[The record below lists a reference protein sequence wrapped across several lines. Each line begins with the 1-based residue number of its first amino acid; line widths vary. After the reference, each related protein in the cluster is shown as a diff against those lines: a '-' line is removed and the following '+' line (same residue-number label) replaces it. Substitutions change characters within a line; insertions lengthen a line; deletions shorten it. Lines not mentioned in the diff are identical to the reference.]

1 MVLHSKIFKSGNSK
15 AIRIPKSLEFE
26 SDKVIIKKIYNGI
39 IVIEEDKKENFWK
52 KWWDSFGKIDLERM
66 QGIQK
71 REDIF

>member
-15 AIRIPKSLEFE
+15 AIRIPKSLKFN
-26 SDKVIIKKIYNGI
+26 SDKVIIKKIDNGI

-52 KWWDSFGKIDLERM
+52 NWWDSFEKIDLERM